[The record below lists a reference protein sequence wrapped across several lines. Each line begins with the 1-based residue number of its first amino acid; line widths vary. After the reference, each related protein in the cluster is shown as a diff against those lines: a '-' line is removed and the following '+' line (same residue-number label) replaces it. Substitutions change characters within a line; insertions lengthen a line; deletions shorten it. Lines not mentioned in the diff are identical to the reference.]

1 MSLAVVVVFAVGT
14 FVEMY
19 LLTVLSGYISIM
31 NTISFV
37 MFTFLIGIIIG
48 RSWGK
53 KDFDKMQWHLRSRS
67 IPDRDALNGSVLAV
81 SSMML
86 ITPGVVTDLIG
97 FLMLIPI
104 TRDIFKN
111 IAANMARKRIASGD
125 AYYFFKD

>member
-1 MSLAVVVVFAVGT
+1 
-14 FVEMY
+14 
-19 LLTVLSGYISIM
+19 
-31 NTISFV
+31 
-37 MFTFLIGIIIG
+37 
-48 RSWGK
+48 
-53 KDFDKMQWHLRSRS
+53 
-67 IPDRDALNGSVLAV
+67 LAV

-97 FLMLIPI
+97 VLMLIPI